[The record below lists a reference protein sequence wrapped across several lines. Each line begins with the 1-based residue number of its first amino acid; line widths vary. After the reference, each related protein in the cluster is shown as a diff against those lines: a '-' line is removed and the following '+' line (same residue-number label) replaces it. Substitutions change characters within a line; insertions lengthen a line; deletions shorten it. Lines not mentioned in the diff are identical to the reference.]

1 MPVIEVIVKLKQG
14 VADPEGEN
22 TRKALNLLGFDDVR
36 RVRTMK
42 VFSIEIES
50 NKDSRILLKEAEEM
64 CEKLLANPVIHDYEI
79 RVRER

>member
-50 NKDSRILLKEAEEM
+50 NKDRRILLKEAEEM